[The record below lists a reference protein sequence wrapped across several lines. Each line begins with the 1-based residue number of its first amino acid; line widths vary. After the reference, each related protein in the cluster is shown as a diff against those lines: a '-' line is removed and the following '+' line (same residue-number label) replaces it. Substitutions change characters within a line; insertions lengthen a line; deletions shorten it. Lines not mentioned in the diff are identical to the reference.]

1 MNKEKWDTFLEQL
14 KRLIVIMIA
23 VIVLGIVLNVI
34 IVAYQVLPK
43 LQQEHTMAN
52 QISQLEVQ
60 KKNLEK
66 LPAVDKITED
76 AINRLEKQVPANPE
90 QARLLISLKEIE
102 KKSGAIMASIALGDD
117 KLAKDALSNLV
128 TGIPQQQATT
138 NGGTAISNSGSAT
151 ADAQASPA
159 PAAKSN
165 PNATAGGNPSHS
177 LLTENIISMQLD
189 GSYLQ
194 LITFIALLQQNDRLL
209 AIKKW
214 NLQTNTGSKESNNEF
229 NLRLSLT
236 VAAYTAPT
244 FAGKL
249 KDLPPIPVATPD
261 KRIDPTASDKDY
273 LDLLELLRQ
282 QQSGATNK

>member
-1 MNKEKWDTFLEQL
+1 MNRENWDTFLEQL
-14 KRLIVIMIA
+14 KRPIVIVIA

-43 LQQEHTMAN
+43 LQQEHTMA
-52 QISQLEVQ
+52 IKLSQLEVQ

-66 LPAVDKITED
+66 LPAVEKITED
-76 AINRLEKQVPANPE
+76 ETIRLEKQVPVNPE

-102 KKSGAIMASIALGDD
+102 KKSGAVMASIAFGESKPAQDT
-117 KLAKDALSNLV
+117 LSNLLS
-128 TGIPQQQATT
+128 GIPQQATT
-138 NGGTAISNSGSAT
+138 DGGAATSNSGSAT
-151 ADAQASPA
+151 ANAQATPA
-159 PAAKSN
+159 PVAKSR
-165 PNATAGGNPSHS
+165 PTPTSGGTSNQS
-177 LLTENIISMQLD
+177 LLSEDKISMQLD

-194 LITFIALLQQNDRLL
+194 LITFITLLQQNDRLL

-214 NLQTNTGSKESNNEF
+214 SLQTNTGSKESNNEF